1 MSAKLAIECP
11 NLRSRKP
18 RSGGIAVGLLAGL
31 LVGLVY
37 VGVHRSGDAV
47 ALSPAPPQIVGTFAG
62 TYENGLPVYRLPP
75 IQITAVR
82 D

>member
-1 MSAKLAIECP
+1 MSATLAIECP
-11 NLRSRKP
+11 NPGSRKP
-18 RSGGIAVGLLAGL
+18 RSRGIAVGLVAAL

-47 ALSPAPPQIVGTFAG
+47 ALPPAPPQIVGTFTG

-75 IQITAVR
+75 IQVTAVR
-82 D
+82 E